1 MINYSSLAEAWGNKK
16 ETSNNIDNHIK
27 NNKIYKNNDSEKINK
42 DTKDLLEIKYELKN
56 DIKNEL
62 VKDLKST
69 DYFFDYEQVTNN
81 IKYEIKNNIKSDI
94 HNLENE
100 IKHNLENE
108 IKHNLHKKIKKELI
122 NEINLQVK
130 KNNNKKSNKI
140 EHFNN
145 LNLPFNFSINKHIK
159 VYGIFILMFILL
171 ILLVHSYRKPVK
183 LEGSQKS
190 FYIFPEDLN
199 KLKELINIS
208 K

>member
-1 MINYSSLAEAWGNKK
+1 
-16 ETSNNIDNHIK
+16 
-27 NNKIYKNNDSEKINK
+27 
-42 DTKDLLEIKYELKN
+42 
-56 DIKNEL
+56 
-62 VKDLKST
+62 
-69 DYFFDYEQVTNN
+69 
-81 IKYEIKNNIKSDI
+81 
-94 HNLENE
+94 NE